1 MATIERFEDLEI
13 WKKARELCKLI
24 NSFTQKEIFS
34 KDFKLV
40 AQIRSSS
47 GSIMDNI
54 AEGFERGGN
63 KEFSQ
68 FIWIAKG
75 SSGEVRSQLYRSL
88 DNNYITEDEFLLA
101 YNLASEISRMSKNFI
116 DYLNTTEIKGTKYR
130 IHPKESSSPSNFKP

>member
-24 NSFTQKEIFS
+24 YTYTKKELFS
-34 KDFKLV
+34 RDFKLV
-40 AQIRSSS
+40 TQIRSSC
-47 GSIMDNI
+47 GSIMDNV

-75 SSGEVRSQLYRSL
+75 SSGEVRSQLYRAL
-88 DNNYITEDEFLLA
+88 DNNYITQEEFLQA
-101 YNLASEISRMSKNFI
+101 YNLSSEISSMSKNLI
-116 DYLNTTEIKGTKYR
+116 DYLSSSEIKGTK
-130 IHPKESSSPSNFKP
+130 FKKKDNK

>member
-13 WKKARELCKLI
+13 WKKARELCQLI
-24 NSFTQKEIFS
+24 YTYTKKELFS
-34 KDFKLV
+34 RDFKLV
-40 AQIRSSS
+40 AQIRSSC
-47 GSIMDNI
+47 GSIMDNV

-88 DNNYITEDEFLLA
+88 DNNYITQEEFLQA
-101 YNLASEISRMSKNFI
+101 YNLSLEISSMSKNLI
-116 DYLNTTEIKGTKYR
+116 DYLNSSEIKGTK
-130 IHPKESSSPSNFKP
+130 FKKKDSK

>member
-24 NSFTQKEIFS
+24 QIYTQYERFS

-40 AQIRSSS
+40 SQIKGSS
-47 GSIMDNI
+47 GSVMDNI

-68 FIWIAKG
+68 FMWISKG
-75 SSGEVRSQLYRSL
+75 SCGETRSQLYRAL
-88 DNNYITEDEFLLA
+88 DSEYINQNEFQVA
-101 YNLASEISRMSKNFI
+101 YEITLDIPKMSMNFI
-116 DYLNTTEIKGTKYR
+116 NYLNTSSIKGIKY
-130 IHPKESSSPSNFKP
+130 KKTDSK

>member
-24 NSFTQKEIFS
+24 YTYTKKELFS
-34 KDFKLV
+34 RDFKLV
-40 AQIRSSS
+40 AQIRSSC
-47 GSIMDNI
+47 GSIMDNV

-75 SSGEVRSQLYRSL
+75 SSGEVRSQLYRAL
-88 DNNYITEDEFLLA
+88 DNNYITQEEFLQA
-101 YNLASEISRMSKNFI
+101 YNLSSEISSMSKNLI
-116 DYLNTTEIKGTKYR
+116 DYLSSSEIKGTK
-130 IHPKESSSPSNFKP
+130 FKKKDNK